1 MTSHSLRDRTAA
13 LMLAAGVALGVV
25 ALASAQPA
33 FAQAQTVEDN
43 EDADEPATA
52 KADETKADETKPA
65 DAATEQKPTD
75 TAEVDANTLDWSQL
89 NFDAST
95 LTYGSKAPARSAA
108 ADSEMK
114 WSSNNRPNGSAV
126 SVKQQVAPFWDTRV
140 GADMKVT
147 REPTTMSE
155 LLAEKTANGGN
166 LPQSGGSAWAAMT
179 APGAGSVWDKTAV
192 EARVDPST
200 EQSKLGTSLSK
211 QMPISGQSSLTLQNG
226 YAMTQQSMVPVP
238 GLAARPARTFETE
251 QSAKVSIG
259 DTGTSVT
266 AGQTLSSTDD
276 RWLRKFGAEQKVLD
290 GVTISGSVGETPQG
304 TVSKSI
310 SAGFKKSW

>member
-1 MTSHSLRDRTAA
+1 MTSYSLRDRTAA
-13 LMLAAGVALGVV
+13 LMLVAGVAFGFIVF
-25 ALASAQPA
+25 APTHPA
-33 FAQAQTVEDN
+33 FAQAQSIAQDDDE
-43 EDADEPATA
+43 ADDSAAT
-52 KADETKADETKPA
+52 KTDETRPAETA
-65 DAATEQKPTD
+65 SEQKPTD
-75 TAEVDANTLDWSQL
+75 TAEIDANTLDWSQL
-89 NFDAST
+89 NVDAST
-95 LTYGSKAPARSAA
+95 LTYGPRAPGRKDG
-108 ADSEMK
+108 ADGEMK

-140 GADMKVT
+140 GADMTVA

-192 EARVDPST
+192 EARVDPSS

-211 QMPISGQSSLTLQNG
+211 QVPISGQSSLTLQNG
-226 YAMTQQSMVPVP
+226 YSMTQQGMVPVP
-238 GLAARPARTFETE
+238 GLVPRPQRSYETD
-251 QSAKVSIG
+251 QSAKISIG

-276 RWLRKFGAEQKVLD
+276 KWLRKFGAEQKVLD
-290 GVTISGSVGETPQG
+290 GVTISGSVSETPQG
-304 TVSKSI
+304 TTSKSI

>member
-1 MTSHSLRDRTAA
+1 MTSRTLRDRAAA
-13 LMLAAGVALGVV
+13 LLLAAGVALGFI
-25 ALASAQPA
+25 AFASIHPV
-33 FAQAQTVEDN
+33 FAQAQASEDD
-43 EDADEPATA
+43 EDA
-52 KADETKADETKPA
+52 ADEAAQAKTEATKPA
-65 DAATEQKPTD
+65 DAASEQKPAE

-89 NFDAST
+89 NLDPAT
-95 LTYGSKAPARSAA
+95 LTYGPKTPARRAG
-108 ADSEMK
+108 ADGADGEMK
-114 WSSNNRPNGSAV
+114 WSSDNRPSGAAV

-179 APGAGSVWDKTAV
+179 APGAGAVWDKTAV
-192 EARVDPST
+192 EARVDPSA

-211 QMPISGQSSLTLQNG
+211 QVPISEQYSLTLQNG
-226 YAMTQQSMVPVP
+226 YSMTQQGMVPVP
-238 GLAARPARTFETE
+238 GLSQRPARAYETD
-251 QSAKVSIG
+251 QSAKLAIG

-276 RWLRKFGAEQKVLD
+276 KWLRKFGAEQKVLD
-290 GVTISGSVGETPQG
+290 GVTISGSLSETPAG
-304 TVSKSI
+304 TTSKSI
-310 SAGFKKSW
+310 GAGFKKSW